1 MLLRWA
7 LIFFVLAVIAAIL
20 GFGFA
25 AATFAAAAKLLFYA
39 FIIVFVLM
47 LIGHLVRRV

>member
-7 LIFFVLAVIAAIL
+7 LIFFILAVLAGIF

-25 AATFAAAAKLLFYA
+25 AVTFAAAAKLLFYA
-39 FIIVFVLM
+39 FIIIFVLM

>member
-7 LIFFVLAVIAAIL
+7 LVFFVLAIIAAIL
-20 GFGFA
+20 GFGVA
-25 AATFAAAAKLLFYA
+25 AVTFAAAAKLLFYV
-39 FIIVFVLM
+39 FIIIFVLA

>member
-7 LIFFVLAVIAAIL
+7 VVFFVLAILAAIM
-20 GFGFA
+20 GFGIA

-39 FIIVFVLM
+39 FIIIFVLM
-47 LIGHLVRRV
+47 LIAHLVRRV